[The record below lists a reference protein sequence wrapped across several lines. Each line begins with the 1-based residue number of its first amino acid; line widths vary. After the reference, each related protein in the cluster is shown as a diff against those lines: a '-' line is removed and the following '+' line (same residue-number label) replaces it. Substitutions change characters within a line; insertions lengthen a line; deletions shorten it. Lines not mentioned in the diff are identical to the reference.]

1 MKPKFNVLLHK
12 QGSLLSLEDDSD
24 LSLRQGQKLI
34 YSIQQEVLNKTEVAD
49 FFDCDPKLDDLED
62 DDLEVCL
69 VKKFD
74 ERALCRSKHLEFLV
88 AKHGLGDQLTFQR
101 DCERFRDEAKNEEY
115 VEIIRDIIDGFT
127 ADRAHGNH
135 SARCGIKPPCVARIF
150 RLRLVER
157 FREQRPEKSTFLV
170 RTKITQISTQITV
183 FFISFDF
190 QFENLV
196 KVHSYLPPKSFGGFL
211 ADIGGHLGLFLGFSA
226 YTVVEIL
233 QGWIAER
240 KKFREEEEEEEEK
253 RKNKGQSD
261 KKEVKDDDEKATYI
275 EESC

>member
-170 RTKITQISTQITV
+170 RKLNSVLLKHSSFVSIFSLKTWSKSTPIS
-183 FFISFDF
+183 
-190 QFENLV
+190 
-196 KVHSYLPPKSFGGFL
+196 LPNHLEGSLPTL
-211 ADIGGHLGLFLGFSA
+211 AATWVSFSA
-226 YTVVEIL
+226 SALTPWWRSFKAGLPRGKSSV
-233 QGWIAER
+233 
-240 KKFREEEEEEEEK
+240 KK
-253 RKNKGQSD
+253 RKRKRGR
-261 KKEVKDDDEKATYI
+261 T
-275 EESC
+275 